1 MINKERSFKNS
12 KGKINWTTWR
22 QMPSTKLEMMHMV
35 HVVFVYSHRK
45 FLRNV
50 ASPLILKSILYNL
63 IGTNNIF
70 RYWGILVIINNRK
83 SSCMSYIVISV
94 INCVS
99 KELDKQTMIEWSR
112 EWLSGLSHC
121 LWSEVMWFN
130 SRNVLRSNFL
140 VQLAHHSLLSHMIS
154 CARNSGFF
162 D

>member
-1 MINKERSFKNS
+1 
-12 KGKINWTTWR
+12 
-22 QMPSTKLEMMHMV
+22 MPSTKLEMMHMV

-99 KELDKQTMIEWSR
+99 KELDKQTMIE
-112 EWLSGLSHC
+112 
-121 LWSEVMWFN
+121 
-130 SRNVLRSNFL
+130 
-140 VQLAHHSLLSHMIS
+140 
-154 CARNSGFF
+154 
-162 D
+162 